1 MSENKQRRMNA
12 YYYSFEETGCDPIDD
27 VLEAVARAGK
37 AYHHTAQWSYPDFGL
52 KPGEVCEAEKIQN
65 AANASTQFI
74 NESLAAARAQGR
86 TEGLEEAAN
95 VADDVQQDA
104 DSTPSFVDSLQLEG
118 ATKAETARMIAVAIR
133 ARKGEGH
140 EG

>member
-12 YYYSFEETGCDPIDD
+12 YYYGFEETGCDPIDD

-37 AYHHTAQWSYPDFGL
+37 AYHHTDQWINPDFGL

-65 AANASTQFI
+65 AANASVQFI

-86 TEGLEEAAN
+86 IEGLEEAAKI
-95 VADDVQQDA
+95 ADDE
-104 DSTPSFVDSLQLEG
+104 EG
-118 ATKAETARMIAVAIR
+118 HFTWAGTDKGVAIRQRVASEIAAAIR
-133 ARKGEGH
+133 ARKYAAT
-140 EG
+140 